1 MEWLWGRIA
10 RPRVGW
16 WACANLR
23 EARFGE
29 DGIGCDQRER
39 GDEVLRGG
47 DRRLVIGDGV
57 VRLLRVVLVDP
68 LHRLPARLVEA
79 PVLVRGGVV
88 ACVRVVILRWA
99 VAVRVVA
106 VRVVAVRMAAVR
118 VACVVILRR
127 AVAVRMVAVSACL
140 VTVSVAQV
148 IAEREV
154 RGKPEPVGRD
164 GHGQQPRGGSCG
176 DGDAAGGPTHV

>member
-47 DRRLVIGDGV
+47 DRRLGIGDGV

-68 LHRLPARLVEA
+68 LHLLPPRLVEA

-99 VAVRVVA
+99 VAVRVAA
-106 VRVVAVRMAAVR
+106 VRVVAVR
-118 VACVVILRR
+118 VACVRMVILRR

-164 GHGQQPRGGSCG
+164 GHGQQPRGGSRG
-176 DGDAAGGPTHV
+176 DGGAAGGPTHV